1 MDKTITSYIT
11 ENNMLRT
18 GDTVIAAV
26 SGGADSMCMLF
37 CLTELSKELSLSIH
51 VLHVNHGI
59 RGEEA
64 DSDEA
69 FVKDYCIRNKIA
81 FSSFY
86 ADVPAIA
93 EKEGKTLEE
102 AGREVRYNALFDAA
116 RTHSA
121 AAVALAHNQNDRAET
136 VLLNLLR
143 GSGINGGVGI
153 RPVTYRSG
161 IKLIRPLL
169 ATSRARIEEILATA
183 GISYITDSTNLSD
196 AHTRNR
202 LRSHIFPLLSEQI
215 NTRSIEHICNFAE
228 DMAEASDFIASAS
241 EAALKDAL
249 TKGNARIV
257 SGPATQGVRYTGS
270 TDKVSVG
277 EINSGS
283 TASVQEAAIN
293 AEYLKA
299 LHPAVAAGVT
309 RILVSK
315 LTSSLK
321 DISRVHITMITDL
334 ADAETSRI
342 VSLPY
347 GLTAQRTRNDIL
359 ITMDNGQTENTP
371 AEAFFSTRIYKGEE
385 LKTALELIKHDL
397 ADASSN
403 KNCTK
408 WFDYDNICGKLQFR
422 YPQPRDTIAVLM
434 GGSIRHKEAAKVF
447 REAGITAVQAAKIPV
462 AACGSDVIWI
472 PGIRRCDSLRVTEK
486 TKQILEITCSEPKT
500 YDT

>member
-1 MDKTITSYIT
+1 MDKAITSYIK
-11 ENNMLRT
+11 ENDMLRT

-37 CLTELSKELSLSIH
+37 CLSELSKELSLSVH

-64 DSDEA
+64 DRDEA
-69 FVKDYCIRNKIA
+69 FVKEFCSRNNIP
-81 FSSFY
+81 FSSFH
-86 ADVPAIA
+86 ADVPAVA

-102 AGREVRYNALFDAA
+102 AGREVRYNALFEAA
-116 RTHSA
+116 RANSA

-143 GSGINGGVGI
+143 GSGINGSVGI
-153 RPVTYRSG
+153 HPVSYRNG

-169 ATSRARIEEILATA
+169 ATSRARIEEILAEA
-183 GISYITDSTNLSD
+183 GITYITDSTNLSD
-196 AHTRNR
+196 DHTRNR
-202 LRSHIFPLLSEQI
+202 LRSHVFPLLSEQI
-215 NTRSIEHICNFAE
+215 NPRSIEHICSFAK

-241 EAALKDAL
+241 KAALKEAL
-249 TKGNARIV
+249 DKGNARII

-270 TDKVSVG
+270 TDKVSGG
-277 EINSGS
+277 EIDSET
-283 TASVQEAAIN
+283 TASVREISIN
-293 AEYLKA
+293 AEYLRS
-299 LHPAVAAGVT
+299 LHPAVATGVI

-334 ADAETSRI
+334 ADAGTSRI

-347 GLTAQRTRNDIL
+347 GLTAQRTRDDIL
-359 ITMDNGQTENTP
+359 ITINDGQTEKAP
-371 AEAFFSTRIYKGEE
+371 AEAFFSTRIYEGEE
-385 LKTALELIKHDL
+385 LKTALALIERDIS
-397 ADASSN
+397 DASSN

-422 YPQPRDTIAVLM
+422 YPQPRDTITVLM
-434 GGSIRHKEAAKVF
+434 GENIRHKEAAKVF
-447 REAGITAVQAAKIPV
+447 REAGITALQASKIPV

-472 PGIRRCDSLRVTEK
+472 PGIRRCDSLRVTPE
-486 TKQILEITCSEPKT
+486 TKRILEITCSRPKA
-500 YDT
+500 